1 MKYQAG
7 MQTIL
12 DVTLVGGPFAIGYH
26 SPTLHWY
33 FVDSD
38 PGVKVDTQVRPDM
51 LAAIAPAHT
60 SFLPI

>member
-1 MKYQAG
+1 MTYQAG

-12 DVTLVGGPFAIGYH
+12 DITLAGGPFAIGCH

-38 PGVKVDTQVRPDM
+38 PGVKVVTGDGE
-51 LAAIAPAHT
+51 
-60 SFLPI
+60 LPL